1 MNSSNNSAQ
10 QTYFSLDVWL
20 SLFGSFLFFDYL
32 YTYLITGLSIIAF
45 GFNSISWL
53 VLQKRTFSSNEF
65 YRFMRVYTFNGI
77 ILSLILSTTFATTSF
92 RLFSFVNSFAAIFYG
107 AYFYTPFL
115 SIFYLNSSLLE
126 IIMVVERMIY
136 FLPQRYKITK
146 LIGFK
151 KLCLILF
158 GIGIV
163 ISLPNYFLYYPSYFD
178 APLDENTTYRIH
190 FMNVTPFSTTP
201 AGQLLAFLMY
211 FMRDI
216 VAMIAKLVLN
226 AALVILVRK
235 YLNKLKMEK
244 LAFAQKISSGSELH
258 SQNIEISKDT
268 YISKTDR
275 NQTYIAIIM
284 CFFSLLEHIFYIPSY
299 VLYALRIN
307 SITPILYF
315 LAVIALTSKHAINLF
330 IFYKFN
336 YLFRTELKKTFS
348 KVFERNRKVEEDI
361 V

>member
-10 QTYFSLDVWL
+10 QAYLSLDVWL
-20 SLFGSFLFFDYL
+20 GLFGSYLTFDYL
-32 YTYLITGLSIIAF
+32 YTYLITGLSIIGL

-92 RLFSFVNSFAAIFYG
+92 RLFGFVNSFAAIFYG
-107 AYFYTPFL
+107 TYFYTPLL
-115 SIFYLNSSLLE
+115 SVFYLNSSLLE

-136 FLPQRYKITK
+136 FLPKRYKISK
-146 LIGFK
+146 IIGFK
-151 KLCLILF
+151 KLCFILV

-163 ISLPNYFLYYPSYFD
+163 VSLPNYFIFSPSFFD
-178 APLDENTTYRIH
+178 APLDENTTFRIH
-190 FMNVTPFSTTP
+190 FMNVTPFSTTSL
-201 AGQLLAFLMY
+201 GQLLAFLMY

-216 VAMIAKLVLN
+216 LALIAKLILNSVL
-226 AALVILVRK
+226 VVQVRK

-244 LAFAQKISSGSELH
+244 LAFALKISSGSELH
-258 SQNIEISKDT
+258 NQTIEISKDA

-299 VLYALRIN
+299 VLFALRIN
-307 SITPILYF
+307 SITSILYF

-348 KVFERNRKVEEDI
+348 KVFERNSKVEEDI